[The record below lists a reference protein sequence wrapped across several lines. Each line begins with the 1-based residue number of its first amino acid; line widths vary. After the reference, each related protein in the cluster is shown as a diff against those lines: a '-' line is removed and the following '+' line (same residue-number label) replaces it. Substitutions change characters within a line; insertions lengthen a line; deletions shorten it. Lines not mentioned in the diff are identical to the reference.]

1 MEKDDC
7 CASGTGGAR
16 TVGAGEGGEAG
27 GKREEGEGE
36 GAEENEEGSDQV
48 RACSV

>member
-1 MEKDDC
+1 METDDC
-7 CASGTGGAR
+7 FASGTRGAR
-16 TVGAGEGGEAG
+16 TVGAGEGGETG

-48 RACSV
+48 RASSF